1 MPDIREI
8 TALKNKKA
16 SAPKGTKAERF
27 RGTTPI
33 HRSGKI
39 QNGLVLP

>member
-1 MPDIREI
+1 MPEIREN

-33 HRSGKI
+33 HRSGTFP
-39 QNGLVLP
+39 NGLVPP